1 MAPPTLVVLTVPPW
15 TAWGVA
21 LRPVYLACLLTG
33 HVLAT
38 AACVAG
44 RLRNRSTGRRAWSV
58 LAVALAGVTVIL
70 AMEELLPPE
79 ALTAGVSGVTYI
91 GVSIVLA
98 LAVLAV
104 PLLLVRAR
112 LNKTRDREGLV
123 DAIAI
128 AVSVGLVLWD
138 ALVLSGAA
146 QNMDVVG
153 TMLTAATGAS
163 ATALMARLSFT
174 GVQREAAAILLLA
187 AGVLMVA
194 TTLLFVFAT
203 TAGQPSL
210 EWASNVC
217 QLLAIASAAAAA
229 LHPSAARLSD
239 AVDDL
244 SRLGARLSIGRL
256 VALAIALATPAA
268 AAAAR
273 AAWPPV
279 AATHGGPSLLPSALA
294 GLVVTASV
302 VWRMAHL
309 VREREEARELLQRR
323 TLEDDL
329 TGLPN
334 RRGLYDLLSRKPAV
348 GNADGT
354 APFAVQFIDLD
365 GFKAINDTLGH
376 AIGDLVLTEVAR
388 RIRSALRPEDT
399 VARLAGDEFVTICE
413 GPLDARLAR
422 QLAERIHRRVVEP
435 VSVLGVEVTVS
446 TSIGVAL
453 PPPPTGDVLQDIQA
467 IIRLADHAMYDA
479 KRAGGGQTTLAT
491 GDADALDTS
500 TPAMRSWSSKAPTS
514 RACP

>member
-1 MAPPTLVVLTVPPW
+1 MAPLTLVLLALPPW
-15 TAWGVA
+15 TSWGA
-21 LRPVYLACLLTG
+21 GWRSVYLACLLAG

-38 AACVAG
+38 VACVTG
-44 RLRNRSTGRRAWSV
+44 RLQNRSAGRRAWST
-58 LAVALAGVTVIL
+58 LAVAIASIMVVL

-79 ALTAGVSGVTYI
+79 ALQTGLTGLVYVAASVV
-91 GVSIVLA
+91 VA

-104 PLLLVRAR
+104 PMLLVRAR
-112 LNKTRDREGLV
+112 LNRTRDREGLV

-128 AVSVGLVLWD
+128 AVAVGLVLWD
-138 ALVLSGAA
+138 VLVLSGAA
-146 QNMDVVG
+146 QDMDAVG

-174 GVQREAAAILLLA
+174 GVHREPAAILLLG

-194 TTLLFVFAT
+194 STLLFVSAT
-203 TAGQPSL
+203 TAGLPAL
-210 EWASNVC
+210 EWASNVL
-217 QLLAIASAAAAA
+217 QVLGITSAAAAS
-229 LHPSAARLSD
+229 LHPSAERLSD
-239 AVDDL
+239 AVEDP
-244 SRLGARLSIGRL
+244 SNLGARLSVGRL

-268 AAAAR
+268 AATAR

-279 AATHGGPSLLPSALA
+279 AATDGGPSLLPSAIA

-309 VREREEARELLQRR
+309 VREREEARALLQRR

-334 RRGLYDLLSRKPAV
+334 RRGLYELLARRPA
-348 GNADGT
+348 GRNADGT

-376 AIGDLVLTEVAR
+376 AVGDLVLTEIAH
-388 RIRSALRPEDT
+388 RIRAALRSEDT

-413 GPLDARLAR
+413 GPLNAQLGRH
-422 QLAERIHRRVVEP
+422 LAERIHRRVIEP
-435 VSVLGVEVTVS
+435 ISIMGVEVKVS
-446 TSIGVAL
+446 ASIGVAL
-453 PPPPTGDVLQDIQA
+453 PPPPSGDRLQDVQS

-491 GDADALDTS
+491 VGGTLLPEHGADL
-500 TPAMRSWSSKAPTS
+500 PSSQW
-514 RACP
+514 